1 LRNYIRR
8 IRMPDVGVR
17 DLKIRA
23 SEIVR
28 AVRERRARYTI
39 TYRGRP
45 VGVLLPLEE
54 ASAADALPDDESGRM
69 VWDELTEIGEEIGRG
84 WRSDM
89 TSFELLSQMRR

>member
-1 LRNYIRR
+1 
-8 IRMPDVGVR
+8 MPDIGVR

-54 ASAADALPDDESGRM
+54 PSGANVLPDDETGQT
-69 VWDELTEIGEEIGRG
+69 VWDELTEMGEEIGRE
-84 WRSDM
+84 WQSDQ
-89 TSFELLSQMRR
+89 TSYELLSQMRR